1 MKNDADYEAHVLD
14 SIRRNF
20 AAVDPFHSSTFSILH
35 FGASEEESFGHS
47 YSYDSPADHLQDEE
61 ESYWDKR
68 KAYRKKLQEL
78 LDDLAEKR
86 AVARR
91 QGLPE
96 PTMPDIQSILELL
109 CAGA

>member
-1 MKNDADYEAHVLD
+1 MLFR
-14 SIRRNF
+14 S
-20 AAVDPFHSSTFSILH
+20 
-35 FGASEEESFGHS
+35 GHS